1 MEKTVCNPQKGRLET
16 IHIEFTDENTTLF
29 DDHEKVEE
37 VYMVTDFE
45 EDLVLAGCNYDY
57 PILFYDISRSDIND
71 DLKKA
76 LNLNKTY
83 TQT

>member
-1 MEKTVCNPQKGRLET
+1 MEKTVYNPQKGRLET

-37 VYMVTDFE
+37 EYVVTDFE
-45 EDLVLAGCNYDY
+45 EGLVLAGCNYDY
-57 PILFYDISRSDIND
+57 PILVYDISRSEVNNDI
-71 DLKKA
+71 KRA
-76 LNLNKTY
+76 LDLNKTY